1 MSEVEAFLQS
11 VDKDG
16 SGTIDTKE
24 LLLALDGSGIDEKL
38 IKEFIDEYDK
48 DHDGKLNLN
57 ELRDFLASCGCL

>member
-1 MSEVEAFLQS
+1 M
-11 VDKDG
+11 DKDG

-24 LLLALDGSGIDEKL
+24 LLEALDGSGLNEKL
-38 IKEFIDEYDK
+38 VKEFIDEHDK